1 VKISFQLPFRI
12 MVHNQLM
19 RIHSYMLALLLLIA
33 LLAGTPALAQD
44 DGQPGDT
51 DGSSE
56 QVESS
61 DEAYRRRMELEDA
74 RRADPSYTDPIDSY
88 KKDPEKI
95 DKLPEESRDNIRDQL
110 IDVIVENGEWEPSDA
125 LEDYPYEPT
134 EAAKN
139 DPVLKEQE
147 QEAWEEQV
155 DKYHER
161 EAAAFGSYRGPVP
174 GPGNPTGQQGGS
186 QGSAGSQQGQ
196 GQAGGQQG
204 QGGADGSQGS
214 SGSAGTY
221 QPGANGSD
229 DAASTDGVSES
240 ALDFLK
246 GRQTQNQSA
255 QGGPPGPTP
264 PGSSTPSGSQGQASP
279 GSSSQNGSQAPGQQT
294 EPGAEQEQEQTAGAQ
309 QSAAQWAQNQQQA
322 ASEAES
328 EQASEQQAAEQ
339 DPAEPAQPE
348 QQAAEQQSEQA
359 QQAEPEVELETRGI
373 IAIEDLDKLEGADLP
388 EEPGDQEEP

>member
-1 VKISFQLPFRI
+1 VDAVIIRFQLPFRL
-12 MVHNQLM
+12 MVHNQFM
-19 RIHSYMLALLLLIA
+19 RIHSYMLALPLLIA

-221 QPGANGSD
+221 QPGANGSE

-246 GRQTQNQSA
+246 GRQAQNQSA
-255 QGGPPGPTP
+255 QGGPPGQTP
-264 PGSSTPSGSQGQASP
+264 PGSSTPSGSQGQASS
-279 GSSSQNGSQAPGQQT
+279 GSSSQNGSQASGQQV
-294 EPGAEQEQEQTAGAQ
+294 EAGAEQEQAQTAGAQ
-309 QSAAQWAQNQQQA
+309 QSAAQWAQEQQA
-322 ASEAES
+322 SDSQADS
-328 EQASEQQAAEQ
+328 EQASDQQA
-339 DPAEPAQPE
+339 AQPE